1 MSQDKDDMQEL
12 TTPNI
17 TYSKH
22 RVSLIWLVP
31 FAAILIGIV
40 MFVQNWLAQGPEIT
54 ITFLTASGLEAGK
67 TPVKYKDVDIG
78 KVTSVTL
85 NEDQSYVVATVALE
99 KSVEGLARSD
109 TRFWVV
115 RPRIGL
121 SGVSGIDTL
130 ISGAY
135 IGVDVGTSD
144 SMTQTFTGLETPPS
158 VINGMPG
165 TVFSIQADDLGSLDI
180 GSPVYYR
187 RIQVGRVSSYQLSD
201 RGDSVDI
208 RVFIDAPYDK
218 FVTEDTRFWNAGGVD
233 ISLSADG
240 LKLNTQSAASVLAG
254 GIAFAAPEGDN
265 SRPASSTYVFILA
278 VDKDDA
284 MKPPDG
290 VAISVLLRFSKP
302 LRGLTVGAPVEFS
315 GVNIGSVVSI
325 ELDYDQQ
332 TGLFPAEVATRI
344 YPGRLGSVRNKLP
357 DDNSSH
363 AEIIAFI
370 KSLVD
375 NGLRAQVRTGNL
387 ITGQL
392 YVALDFMPNA
402 EKVDFDATAEPIVLP
417 TVDGDF
423 DRLQVQLASLMSKIE
438 KMPLDSIAIHLD
450 QSLIDLDKTIKQFNT
465 GIVPELSNTLGSI
478 NTMITQLSRT
488 LDDQSPLQ
496 QSAIQTLESF
506 QQTSRQLQTTF
517 SQINGLL
524 VEDAPMQ
531 QSLEQTMLELQRAA
545 KSLRNLTDLLGRN
558 PEALIRGRPEN
569 VRVE

>member
-1 MSQDKDDMQEL
+1 MSQENGDMQKL
-12 TTPNI
+12 APPNI
-17 TYSKH
+17 TYSRH

-31 FAAILIGIV
+31 FAAILIGIA
-40 MFVQNWLAQGPEIT
+40 MFVQNWLAQGPEIS

-78 KVTSVTL
+78 RVTSVTL

-99 KSVEGLARSD
+99 KNVEGLARSD

-144 SMTQTFTGLETPPS
+144 SMAQDFTGLETPPS

-165 TVFSIQADDLGSLDI
+165 TAFSIQADDLGSLDI

-201 RGDSVDI
+201 RGDNVDI
-208 RVFIDAPYDK
+208 TVFIDAPYDQ

-265 SRPASSTYVFILA
+265 SGPAPTDHAFTLA
-278 VDKDDA
+278 VDKDEA

-325 ELDYDQQ
+325 ELDYDEQ

-344 YPGRLGSVRNKLP
+344 YPGRLGTVRNKLP
-357 DDNSSH
+357 NDNSSH
-363 AEIIAFI
+363 AEIVAFI
-370 KSLVD
+370 KNLVD

-387 ITGQL
+387 LTGQL
-392 YVALDFMPNA
+392 YVAFDFMPNA
-402 EKVDFDATAEPIVLP
+402 EKVDFNATAEPIVLP

-423 DRLQVQLASLMSKIE
+423 DRLQVQLASIMGKIE

-450 QSLIDLDKTIKQFNT
+450 QSLIELDKTLKQFNT
-465 GIVPELSNTLGSI
+465 GLVPELSNTLSSI
-478 NTMITQLSRT
+478 NTMVTQLSGT
-488 LDDQSPLQ
+488 LDEQSPLQ

-506 QQTSRQLQTTF
+506 QQASQQLQTTF
-517 SQINGLL
+517 SRVDGLL

-531 QSLEQTMLELQRAA
+531 QNLEQTMLELQRAA
-545 KSLRNLTDLLGRN
+545 KSLRNLTDLLSRN